1 MGYYDE
7 YELIEH
13 GHLSDCNMFLVELY
27 YRQFHMHKE
36 LELILVLRGKGQ
48 ISNEQRDFTVKQG
61 DVLGVTGSTGNST
74 GPHLHFEITEGGSRV
89 DPLKYL
95 TGYVKGWS

>member
-74 GPHLHFEITEGGSRV
+74 GNHLHFEIQMYGTPVNPANYIRI
-89 DPLKYL
+89 
-95 TGYVKGWS
+95 

>member
-36 LELILVLRGKGQ
+36 LELILVLRGNGQ
-48 ISNEQRDFTVKQG
+48 ISNEHRDFDVKQG
-61 DVLGVTGSTGNST
+61 DVLLFDSGQIHELDGGD
-74 GPHLHFEITEGGSRV
+74 EGLLLLAIQVSRNFCKRYC
-89 DPLKYL
+89 P
-95 TGYVKGWS
+95 